1 MPLSVEFLVL
11 IQVDYINKCSVYLY
25 FYELCRELGWQGLID
40 EVEME
45 VQRISA
51 RNLGRDDR
59 YLLLYM
65 YNVFIST

>member
-1 MPLSVEFLVL
+1 MFFL
-11 IQVDYINKCSVYLY
+11 
-25 FYELCRELGWQGLID
+25 FRELGWQGLID

-59 YLLLYM
+59 
-65 YNVFIST
+65 

>member
-1 MPLSVEFLVL
+1 MSHHVYFTYQVLLVYTTINEILLGLNIFFL
-11 IQVDYINKCSVYLY
+11 
-25 FYELCRELGWQGLID
+25 FRELGWQGLID

-59 YLLLYM
+59 
-65 YNVFIST
+65 